1 MSCSSSSESAS
12 NDFSDEDSDTSM
24 FSDNKDFSIIKP
36 YEFEPSDSD
45 SSSADNDSDHDPDDV
60 EDRLKTLSWCKC
72 GYCVIM
78 PTQFECVCCMDI
90 KEIINKMTVDKIKQP
105 CITLHPGFSSV
116 CLCVWVLQA
125 AGSKHQKNRGTSIN
139 E

>member
-60 EDRLKTLSWCKC
+60 EDRLKTLSW
-72 GYCVIM
+72 
-78 PTQFECVCCMDI
+78 
-90 KEIINKMTVDKIKQP
+90 
-105 CITLHPGFSSV
+105 
-116 CLCVWVLQA
+116 
-125 AGSKHQKNRGTSIN
+125 
-139 E
+139 